1 MTIETFEGI
10 RIAYLRGTGRYG
22 AGNRRLMEALKS
34 RLKAEGLFDG
44 DTTILGIALDD
55 PARTPAERQRY
66 DVGVVLTG
74 TAEPRGLPVRAI
86 DDGRYAVYEVPHT
99 EEGVL
104 SFWKNLRELTAGLPL
119 NPTRP
124 VIERYSFQKVSA
136 HRCEFCVPLW
146 EYGADTPYLLTPIK

>member
-10 RIAYLRGTGRYG
+10 RIAYLRRTGRYG

-86 DDGRYAVYEVPHT
+86 DDGRYAVFEVPHT
-99 EEGVL
+99 EEGV
-104 SFWKNLRELTAGLPL
+104 SNFWRDLQELTAGLPL
-119 NPTRP
+119 DPARP
-124 VIERYSFQKVSA
+124 VIERYAFQKVSA
-136 HRCEFCVPLW
+136 HRCEFCVPLRDR
-146 EYGADTPYLLTPIK
+146 GAGTP